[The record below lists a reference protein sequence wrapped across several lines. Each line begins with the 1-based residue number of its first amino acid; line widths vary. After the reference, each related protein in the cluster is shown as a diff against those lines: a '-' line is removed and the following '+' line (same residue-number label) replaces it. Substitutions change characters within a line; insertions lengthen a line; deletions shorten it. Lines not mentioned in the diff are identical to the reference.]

1 MPIGGQAL
9 LRGNTGG
16 LTTKDQLV
24 KAAGATVYTYRTEAE
39 KLAQEKASDHMPS
52 GPVNPE
58 QLAAH
63 QRNISLEDGLRNGEI
78 SRGEVLRKLP
88 GRDAEQIIRNAGMT
102 PLQARFVRLP
112 LNDALDVWAV
122 ATDKEKD
129 DLHRLLW
136 NKRVNY
142 IQSHSPSQRG
152 SDPVWI
158 KLQKTYADLN
168 RSRTA
173 LVN

>member
-1 MPIGGQAL
+1 MHLDTIPRARMRVSEWEGP
-9 LRGNTGG
+9 TS
-16 LTTKDQLV
+16 
-24 KAAGATVYTYRTEAE
+24 EAE

-88 GRDAEQIIRNAGMT
+88 GREAEQIIRNAGMT

-152 SDPVWI
+152 SDPVWL